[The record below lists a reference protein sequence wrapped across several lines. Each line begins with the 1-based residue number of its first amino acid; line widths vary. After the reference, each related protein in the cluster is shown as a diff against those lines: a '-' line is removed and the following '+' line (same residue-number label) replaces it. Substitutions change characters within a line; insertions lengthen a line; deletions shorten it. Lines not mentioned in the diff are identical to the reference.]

1 MANDLTFTENGL
13 TGANP
18 LAWGL
23 FGRLFCLFAGVLFLV
38 AAIICFFAYNWAVM
52 PVFVKFVCL
61 IAPMIAAGAAAAWR
75 GPDSTGGNLALL
87 ACGLLA
93 GPLLAVFGQAYQTG
107 ADAWELFRAW
117 TLFLLPLAVISR
129 RAGPWAALWLVG
141 SLWAALYAQ
150 QETDLNPATSGL
162 LCVVTAGEIALF
174 SLWELAARFCARPGF
189 PFLRARWLPRC
200 VGFAL
205 VVWLTFIIVDIILT
219 RHSLRGY
226 EGGYPLLYLYFTI
239 AGAYWYTRKS
249 RDLFLLACGLMS
261 LICLVLALLYDHGRG
276 DKIAVLA
283 YMTLGLV
290 ACGAGAGKLL
300 LYLHRQGKNGN
311 TDAARSA
318 PWAGRV
324 LTALCAWIAVPM
336 IIGLMVLLFRGFSL
350 DSLFTLSFIILLSGV
365 ALSHAPGFFWGQAS
379 LSLSLT
385 GALGSGILA
394 VNQWHVAP
402 WYLLPLMACF
412 ALAGPF
418 SKSAAYRCIA
428 AVMVIV
434 LFFCQSFYLYVSQ
447 VKSVAGGFFAIFP
460 FDIFIWVILACY
472 IFFSVALARLW
483 IQSPSAARTLPAAG
497 FIALLLLGLLPFF
510 FYRTSLLSNMMGYGA
525 MLRAAGNPLSMVGL
539 GAGIGL
545 LAFAIRM
552 RDTLSSRWIVR
563 CGILIFCLALAV
575 IGNLL
580 PWIAVGL
587 FALAL
592 ARQKESNPLIG
603 VALLYLAG
611 STVFEY
617 YCLAAS
623 LLNKSYSLG
632 VVGFVLML
640 SALLL
645 HRALAAADGEESP
658 AENGASERD
667 ASAPG
672 SFAVPPWDK
681 AARVATAASLAVF
694 LGFFAWSAYDKEMLL
709 ANGRVVILPL
719 RPVDPRSLMQGDYMT
734 LRFSL
739 EDNIDR
745 ALRATDDWRES
756 RKGKAVLAPDE
767 DNVYHFAAVQGIAEQ
782 GIAAQ
787 AVSAK
792 DALIVYRLRGGK
804 RAQVCSGSF
813 LFQEGHGKAY
823 EKARFAEM
831 RVDDEGV
838 CLITHLLDGERKRI
852 RPTESAGIG
861 NAE

>member
-1 MANDLTFTENGL
+1 MANALTFTENGR
-13 TGANP
+13 ASP

-23 FGRLFCLFAGVLFLV
+23 FGRLFCLFAGVLFFV
-38 AAIICFFAYNWAVM
+38 AAIICFFAYNWAAM
-52 PVFVKFVCL
+52 PVFVKFGCL
-61 IAPMIAAGAAAAWR
+61 IAPMIAAGAAAAR
-75 GPDSTGGNLALL
+75 REPDSACGSLALL

-162 LCVVTAGEIALF
+162 LCVITAGEIALF

-200 VGFAL
+200 AGFAL
-205 VVWLTFIIVDIILT
+205 VVWLTFIVIDVILK
-219 RHSLRGY
+219 RHGLRGY
-226 EGGYPLLYLYFTI
+226 EGVYPLFYLYFTI

-261 LICLVLALLYDHGRG
+261 LICLVLALLYDGSG
-276 DKIAVLA
+276 DEIAVLA
-283 YMTLGLV
+283 RMTLGLV
-290 ACGAGAGKLL
+290 ACSAGAGKLL
-300 LYLHRQGKNGN
+300 LHLHRQGKNGN

-318 PWAGRV
+318 PWAGRA
-324 LTALCAWIAVPM
+324 LQALCAWIAVPM
-336 IIGLMVLLFRGFSL
+336 IIVLMVLLFRGFSM
-350 DSLFTLSFIILLSGV
+350 DSLLTLCFIVLLSGV

-379 LSLSLT
+379 LCLSLT
-385 GALGSGILA
+385 GALGAGVLSA
-394 VNQWHVAP
+394 MQWHVAP

-412 ALAGPF
+412 AFTGPF

-434 LFFCQSFYLYVSQ
+434 LFFCQSFYLCVES
-447 VKSVAGGFFAIFP
+447 AGRSEVFF
-460 FDIFIWVILACY
+460 FDDRMILVCY
-472 IFFSVALARLW
+472 ILYGVALARLW

-510 FYRTSLLSNMMGYGA
+510 FYRSSLLSDMMGYEP
-525 MLRAAGNPLSMVGL
+525 MFRAAGNPLSMVGT

-545 LAFAIRM
+545 LAFAVLM

-575 IGNLL
+575 IGGML

-603 VALLYLAG
+603 VAVLYLAG
-611 STVFEY
+611 GTVFEY
-617 YCLAAS
+617 YCLATS
-623 LLNKSYSLG
+623 LLYKSYSLG
-632 VVGFVLML
+632 LVGLALML

-645 HRALAAADGEESP
+645 HRALAAADGEKSP
-658 AENGASERD
+658 AASGASERE

-672 SFAVPPWDK
+672 PFAAPPWDK

-734 LRFSL
+734 LRFFL
-739 EDNIDR
+739 EDDIDR
-745 ALRATDDWRES
+745 ALRAADDWGES
-756 RKGKAVLAPDE
+756 RKGRAVLTPDE
-767 DNVYHFAAVQGIAEQ
+767 NNVYHFAALQGIAAQ

-792 DALIVYRLRGGK
+792 DALLAYRLRGGR

-852 RPTESAGIG
+852 QSAGSAGIG

>member
-1 MANDLTFTENGL
+1 MANALTFTENGR
-13 TGANP
+13 ASP

-38 AAIICFFAYNWAVM
+38 AAIICFFAYNWAAM
-52 PVFVKFVCL
+52 PVFVKFGCL
-61 IAPMIAAGAAAAWR
+61 IAPMIAAGAAAARR
-75 GPDSTGGNLALL
+75 GPDSACGSLALL

-93 GPLLAVFGQAYQTG
+93 GPLLAVFGQTYQTG

-162 LCVVTAGEIALF
+162 LCVITAGEIALF

-200 VGFAL
+200 AGFAL
-205 VVWLTFIIVDIILT
+205 VIWLTFIVVDIILKS
-219 RHSLRGY
+219 HSLHGY
-226 EGGYPLLYLYFTI
+226 EGGYTLLYLYFTI

-261 LICLVLALLYDHGRG
+261 LICLVLALLFDHGRG
-276 DKIAVLA
+276 DEIAVLA
-283 YMTLGLV
+283 RMTLGLV
-290 ACGAGAGKLL
+290 ACSAGAGKLL
-300 LYLHRQGKNGN
+300 LHLHRQGKNGN

-318 PWAGRV
+318 PWAGRA

-336 IIGLMVLLFRGFSL
+336 IIGLMVLLFRGFSM
-350 DSLFTLSFIILLSGV
+350 DSLLTLCFIVLLSGV

-379 LSLSLT
+379 LCLSLT
-385 GALGSGILA
+385 GALGAGVLSA
-394 VNQWHVAP
+394 MQWHVAP

-418 SKSAAYRCIA
+418 SKSAAFRCIA

-434 LFFCQSFYLYVSQ
+434 LFFCQNFYLSRVRS
-447 VKSVAGGFFAIFP
+447 AADGFFAIFP
-460 FDIFIWVILACY
+460 FDIHIWVILACY

-483 IQSPSAARTLPAAG
+483 IQSPSAAGTLPSAG

-510 FYRTSLLSNMMGYGA
+510 FYRSSLLSDMMGYEP
-525 MLRAAGNPLSMVGL
+525 MFRAAGNPLSMVGP

-545 LAFAIRM
+545 LAFAIRV

-563 CGILIFCLALAV
+563 CGILIFCLAITV

-580 PWIAVGL
+580 SWIAVGL

-592 ARQKESNPLIG
+592 ARQKESNPLTG
-603 VALLYLAG
+603 VAILYLAG
-611 STVFEY
+611 ATVFEY
-617 YCLAAS
+617 YCLATS

-632 VVGFVLML
+632 IVGLVLML
-640 SALLL
+640 SAWLL
-645 HRALAAADGEESP
+645 HRALAAAVGEKSP
-658 AENGASERD
+658 AARGASERE

-672 SFAVPPWDK
+672 PFAAPPWDK
-681 AARVATAASLAVF
+681 AARIATAASLAVF
-694 LGFFAWSAYDKEMLL
+694 LGFFAWSAYDMEMLL

-719 RPVDPRSLMQGDYMT
+719 RPADPRSLMQGDYMT

-739 EDNIDR
+739 EDDIDR
-745 ALRATDDWRES
+745 ALRAADDWRES
-756 RKGKAVLAPDE
+756 RKGRAVLTPDE
-767 DNVYHFAAVQGIAEQ
+767 NNVYHFAALQGIAEQ
-782 GIAAQ
+782 

-792 DALIVYRLRGGK
+792 GALLAYRLRGGR

-852 RPTESAGIG
+852 QPAGPAGIG